1 MRQDTCSPQSHSRGT
16 LTLASTTLAGDLQTV
31 QGGWL
36 QFREGDSFFLQQLED
51 FSYKKTPAQMS
62 SAGISIKTSRKP
74 TSPVSPADG
83 HPDAHLLAR
92 GCRTNPATEARKDPL
107 LKPLRRASLLPRP
120 AARPPGVPAAGVL
133 TAPHKVDSGT
143 CSAGRPP
150 PYCPGSCILSTWETL

>member
-120 AARPPGVPAAGVL
+120 AARPPGVPAAVCSRLPIRWTAARVL
-133 TAPHKVDSGT
+133 QGGLPPTVRAPVF
-143 CSAGRPP
+143 
-150 PYCPGSCILSTWETL
+150 